1 LSVTGQRQHG
11 IEKALVDKLD
21 QLSLAVEKMK
31 LAEYVDLLHRPARLM
46 YINFLAGIARG
57 VGTAVGWAILGAV
70 LVAILRNLVRVNL
83 PLVGGYIADLVILV
97 QSQLAR

>member
-1 LSVTGQRQHG
+1 MAGTGRRHSSAERAL
-11 IEKALVDKLD
+11 IEKLE

-31 LAEYVDLLHRPARLM
+31 LAEYVDLLHRPKRLM
-46 YINFLAGIARG
+46 YVNFLAGIARG
-57 VGTAVGWAILGAV
+57 IGSAAGWALLVAL

>member
-1 LSVTGQRQHG
+1 MAVTGGRQHSAERAL
-11 IEKALVDKLD
+11 IEKLE

-57 VGTAVGWAILGAV
+57 MGAAAGWAILAAL
-70 LVAILRNLVRVNL
+70 LVAVLRNLVRVNL
-83 PLVGGYIADLVILV
+83 PLVGSYIADLVILV

>member
-1 LSVTGQRQHG
+1 MAGTGRRHSSVERAL
-11 IEKALVDKLD
+11 IEKLE

-31 LAEYVDLLHRPARLM
+31 LAEYVDLLHRPKRLM
-46 YINFLAGIARG
+46 YVNFLAGLARG
-57 VGTAVGWAILGAV
+57 IGSAVGWALLVAL